1 MLTTTEKEYREALYE
16 LSLLVSKERPD
27 DVCRG
32 CSCLSCIDKNGGM
45 SCDYGYKIKLFNDLI
60 HEAFNN
66 PPLKVS
72 EIEDKDWVWDD
83 KNQEWIDILACR
95 NNLVMHGRVSTDNWL
110 TTEYEDNR
118 FFERRPYH
126 GNK

>member
-1 MLTTTEKEYREALYE
+1 MLTITERECKDALYE
-16 LSLLVSKERPD
+16 LSLLVAKEIPD

-32 CSCLSCIDKNGGM
+32 RSCLSCINKNGDM
-45 SCDYGYKIKLFNDLI
+45 PCDYGYKIKLFNDLI
-60 HEAFNN
+60 HEVFNN
-66 PPLKVS
+66 LPLKAS

-95 NNLVMHGRVSTDNWL
+95 NNLVMHGRVGTDNWL

-118 FFERRPYH
+118 FFARRPNH